1 MQWCCFTLNS
11 CQVKAY
17 TLFKYTFRS
26 VFILDIYL
34 AYFKGLY
41 YYNLRLIMLEVR
53 TVIYIYIYIE
63 CVGHWQCFDCLQPY
77 INLVI
82 VLLKIYFRHWDC
94 GRDRGIC
101 GRPAPRNRREKET
114 FYWWAPDPMAEDPE
128 AHHGQHPCSFCSKG
142 VRSGRW
148 LVVMF

>member
-41 YYNLRLIMLEVR
+41 YYNLRLIMLAVR
-53 TVIYIYIYIE
+53 TVTYIYT
-63 CVGHWQCFDCLQPY
+63 V
-77 INLVI
+77 
-82 VLLKIYFRHWDC
+82 
-94 GRDRGIC
+94 
-101 GRPAPRNRREKET
+101 
-114 FYWWAPDPMAEDPE
+114 
-128 AHHGQHPCSFCSKG
+128 
-142 VRSGRW
+142 
-148 LVVMF
+148 